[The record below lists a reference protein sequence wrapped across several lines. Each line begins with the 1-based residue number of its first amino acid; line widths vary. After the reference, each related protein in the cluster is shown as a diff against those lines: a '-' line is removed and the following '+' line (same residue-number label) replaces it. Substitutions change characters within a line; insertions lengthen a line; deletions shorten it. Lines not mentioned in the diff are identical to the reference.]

1 MNRDKLFAIGD
12 VAKMF
17 GLSVSTLRH
26 YEHIGL
32 LSPEYVDPASG
43 YRYYDARQ
51 FEVLN
56 TICYLRALD
65 MPLSEIGAFLHNRD
79 VDKIEE
85 MLMHQQAVV
94 KQKRYELDV
103 MARKIDIR
111 LERLRG
117 ARNARLNEIE
127 QIDAA
132 PCRLIWLEEKL
143 RLHTYL
149 DMEQTVRR
157 LSENQTERLAFLGK
171 VGVGIAKEHLE
182 QGAFEQYDCAFL
194 VLDDVEQSCGDV
206 LEVQGGPC
214 LRVRFR
220 GSHTQAPEQYNKL
233 MAYMAEHE
241 MRPAGFS
248 REITLIDN
256 GLTENRE
263 QFVTEITVPIEK

>member
-1 MNRDKLFAIGD
+1 MNGDKGFAIGQ
-12 VAKMF
+12 VAQMF

-26 YEHIGL
+26 YERIGL
-32 LSPEYVDPASG
+32 LSPAYVDPASG
-43 YRYYDARQ
+43 YRYYDTRQ

-65 MPLSEIGAFLHNRD
+65 MPLSEIGAFLHSRD
-79 VDKIEE
+79 VEKIEE
-85 MLMHQQAVV
+85 MLLHQQKAVQQ
-94 KQKRYELDV
+94 KQRELAV

-111 LERLRG
+111 LAGLRD
-117 ARNARLNEIE
+117 ARSAKLNEIE
-127 QIDAA
+127 HIDAP

-157 LSENQTERLAFLGK
+157 LSENQSERLAFLGK

-182 QGAFEQYDCAFL
+182 QGEFERYDCAFL
-194 VLDDVEQSCGDV
+194 VLDDVEQPRGSV
-206 LEVQGGPC
+206 LEMEGGPC

-220 GSHTQAPEQYNKL
+220 GSHTQAPEQYARL
-233 MAYMAEHE
+233 MAYMKENAMH
-241 MRPAGFS
+241 PSGFS

-256 GLTENRE
+256 GLTEDE
-263 QFVTEITVPIEK
+263 GQFVTEITLPIAL